1 LFEINF
7 LVGGEEKVSHLRKR
21 LSERLTGTL
30 AKDRKV
36 RVRGQESGV
45 QKLMTSNQRK

>member
-1 LFEINF
+1 M
-7 LVGGEEKVSHLRKR
+7 SYLRKR

-30 AKDRKV
+30 AKDRKVRKV